1 MKRPRMRPTFE
12 IPMVVGH
19 EAVLAHLHQRLRD
32 KGCGADGS
40 VLRAG
45 AEIHTR
51 DAQQHFWSP
60 TLSVQFEERDGA
72 RVLRGR
78 FAPSPSVWMLF
89 IGVYGII
96 AMGGVAA
103 LMYGISQVMLGWSPW
118 AFWGVPASMALGAFV
133 YGAVF
138 IGQGL
143 GAEEMHMQ
151 RSVVERAVEDAAREA
166 ATSAPPLDAQG

>member
-12 IPMVVGH
+12 IPLTVGR
-19 EAVLAHLHQRLRD
+19 EAVLAQLRTRLQTR
-32 KGCGADGS
+32 GCEADGS

-45 AEIHTR
+45 AELHTR
-51 DAQQHFWSP
+51 NDRQHFWSP
-60 TLSVQFEERDGA
+60 TLSVQFEARDGA
-72 RVLRGR
+72 EVLRGR

-151 RSVVERAVEDAAREA
+151 RSVVEHAVDDAARA
-166 ATSAPPLDAQG
+166 AGGATPPDAQG

>member
-12 IPMVVGH
+12 IPLSVGH
-19 EAVLAHLHQRLRD
+19 EAVLTHLRKRLQAM
-32 KGCGADGS
+32 GSEADGS

-45 AEIHTR
+45 AEIHTCNAR
-51 DAQQHFWSP
+51 QHFWSP

-72 RVLRGR
+72 QILRGR

-151 RSVVERAVEDAAREA
+151 RSVVEHAVEDAVRALEA
-166 ATSAPPLDAQG
+166 SSTPRDAQG

>member
-12 IPMVVGH
+12 IPLRVTPQVF
-19 EAVLAHLHQRLRD
+19 LAALRKRLQD
-32 KGCGADGS
+32 KDIDVDGS

-45 AEIHTR
+45 AELHTSPSR
-51 DAQQHFWSP
+51 QHFWSP
-60 TLSVQFEERDGA
+60 TLSVELVGDEGSTT
-72 RVLRGR
+72 LRAR

-89 IGVYGII
+89 IGIYGMI
-96 AMGGVAA
+96 AMGGLAA
-103 LMYGISQVMLGWSPW
+103 VMYGVSQLMLGWSPW
-118 AFWGVPASMALGAFV
+118 AFWGAPAAAALGAFV

-151 RSVVERAVEDAAREA
+151 RSVVERAVEDASRPA
-166 ATSAPPLDAQG
+166 SAVEDAQG

>member
-12 IPMVVGH
+12 IPLAVEH
-19 EAVLAHLHQRLRD
+19 DAVLSHLHKRLRD
-32 KGCGADGS
+32 KGCDADGS
-40 VLRAG
+40 VLRQG
-45 AEIHTR
+45 AEIHTCHAR
-51 DAQQHFWSP
+51 QHFWSP
-60 TLSVQFEERDGA
+60 TLSVQFATLETG

-96 AMGGVAA
+96 AMAGVAA
-103 LMYGISQVMLGWSPW
+103 LMYGISQLMLGWSPW

-151 RSVVERAVEDAAREA
+151 RSVVEHAVEDATREA
-166 ATSAPPLDAQG
+166 QRPSAPLDAQG

>member
-1 MKRPRMRPTFE
+1 MRPTFE

-19 EAVLAHLHQRLRD
+19 EAVLAHLRRRLCD
-32 KGCGADGS
+32 EGCGADGS

-96 AMGGVAA
+96 AMGGMAA

-166 ATSAPPLDAQG
+166 TTSTPPLDAQG